1 MQVLGV
7 WLGQRKTEWDE
18 YAKNLG
24 LTSSALA
31 AQVIKNTM
39 DVRVQIAPVFVVE
52 QQQKEWGQ
60 KKTLNLK
67 LSVSEMLALEELAAH
82 EGVKK
87 QRFVIGLL
95 RASMA
100 NEPQHSTDELMAL
113 RESNTQLRKIGV
125 SLNAIAKQL
134 NQGMEFNGSFDK
146 VADKTVGEIKNHTEH
161 VSALL
166 NSSEH
171 RWRLMKKG

>member
-7 WLGQRKTEWDE
+7 WLGQRKIEWDA
-18 YAKNLG
+18 YARSLG

-39 DVRVQIAPVFVVE
+39 DVKGYAAPVFVVE

-67 LSVSEMLALEELAAH
+67 LSESEMQALEKMAAH

-134 NQGMEFNGSFDK
+134 NQGMTVNGSFDK
-146 VADKTVGEIKNHTEH
+146 VADKTVSEIKKHTEH

-166 NSSEH
+166 NSSEQ
-171 RWRLMKKG
+171 RWRLMERG

>member
-7 WLGQRKTEWDE
+7 WLGQRKIEWDA
-18 YAKNLG
+18 YARSLG

-39 DVRVQIAPVFVVE
+39 DVKGYAAPVFVVE

-67 LSVSEMLALEELAAH
+67 LSESEMQALEKMAAH

-134 NQGMEFNGSFDK
+134 NQGMTVNGSFDK
-146 VADKTVGEIKNHTEH
+146 VADKTVSEIKKHTEH

-166 NSSEH
+166 NSSEQ
-171 RWRLMKKG
+171 RWRLMERD

>member
-7 WLGQRKTEWDE
+7 WLGRRKIEWDE

-39 DVRVQIAPVFVVE
+39 DVRGQTAPVFVVE
-52 QQQKEWGQ
+52 QQKEWGQ

-67 LSVSEMLALEELAAH
+67 LSASEMQALEELAVH

-134 NQGMEFNGSFDK
+134 NQGMTVNGSFDK
-146 VADKTVGEIKNHTEH
+146 VADKAMGEIKNHTEH

-166 NSSEH
+166 NSSEQ

>member
-1 MQVLGV
+1 
-7 WLGQRKTEWDE
+7 
-18 YAKNLG
+18 
-24 LTSSALA
+24 
-31 AQVIKNTM
+31 
-39 DVRVQIAPVFVVE
+39 
-52 QQQKEWGQ
+52 
-60 KKTLNLK
+60 
-67 LSVSEMLALEELAAH
+67 MLALEELAEH

-134 NQGMEFNGSFDK
+134 NQGMTVNGSFDK
-146 VADKTVGEIKNHTEH
+146 VADKAMGEIKNHTEH

-166 NSSEH
+166 NSSEQ

>member
-1 MQVLGV
+1 MQVLCV

-31 AQVIKNTM
+31 ATVIKRAM
-39 DVRVQIAPVFVVE
+39 DVSGQTAPVFVVE
-52 QQQKEWGQ
+52 QQKEWGQ

-67 LSVSEMLALEELAAH
+67 LSESEMQALEEMAAQ

-134 NQGMEFNGSFDK
+134 NQGMTVNGSFDK
-146 VADKTVGEIKNHTEH
+146 VADKTVGEIKKHTEH
-161 VSALL
+161 VGALL
-166 NSSEH
+166 NSSEQ
-171 RWRLMKKG
+171 RWQLIKKG

>member
-39 DVRVQIAPVFVVE
+39 DVRGQAVPVFVVE
-52 QQQKEWGQ
+52 QQKEWGQ

-67 LSVSEMLALEELAAH
+67 LSASEMQALEEMAAY

-100 NEPQHSTDELMAL
+100 NEPQHSTYELLAL

-134 NQGMEFNGSFDK
+134 NQGMTVNGSFDK
-146 VADKTVGEIKNHTEH
+146 VADKAMDEIKKHTEH

-166 NSSEH
+166 NSSEQ